1 MNYNNIKIK
10 NQYNNANFSI
20 NQLILN
26 FNRLKNNNSLI
37 SLLLII
43 TIILILFI
51 SFLKLIFIRSNS
63 SSFFS
68 NSNSNDLN
76 DIDNRVNLK
85 TSYLLDNNSKFSNI
99 LNNYR
104 INSNSLSSNKG
115 ITSPSDL
122 DLREKLS
129 FHFPYEPSKPL
140 NNHIWQTWKV
150 DITNPKFPANF
161 KHFTKTWDTVNEGL
175 GFNHY
180 IIPDNVIDELITDL
194 FTQVPEIIETW
205 NLLPKKILKAD
216 FFRYLIVFARGGTYS
231 DMDTLGLKPINNW
244 SNFDSDTLLPLLKN
258 QDSLKSFTDD
268 ELLNLIDPENL
279 QTPVGLTIGIE
290 ADPDRADWNE
300 WYARRI
306 QFCQWTIQG
315 KKGHPLLREV
325 IIRIVEETKRK
336 NSLGLLNKVESK
348 DTGSDI
354 MQWTGPAIFTDVVF
368 DYLNNVLSDGK
379 LGDGF
384 GIGSK
389 YWLKNKHFNLKK
401 LIVDENGNQLFWN
414 DQLINYKKFTGLTDP
429 LLLDDVMILPI
440 TSFSP
445 GVGQMGSQSES
456 HDLAFVKHMFEG
468 SWKPEN
474 ERMP

>member
-10 NQYNNANFSI
+10 NQYNNSNFSI

-26 FNRLKNNNSLI
+26 FNRLKNNKNFKNKSLI
-37 SLLLII
+37 LLILI
-43 TIILILFI
+43 LTILLILFI
-51 SFLKLIFIRSNS
+51 SILKFIFIRSNLS
-63 SSFFS
+63 L
-68 NSNSNDLN
+68 SNDLN
-76 DIDNRVNLK
+76 NIDDNNIGNFK
-85 TSYLLDNNSKFSNI
+85 TNYLIDNNSKFSNI

-104 INSNSLSSNKG
+104 INSNKDITTPSN
-115 ITSPSDL
+115 L
-122 DLREKLS
+122 NLREKLS
-129 FHFPYEPSKPL
+129 FHFPYEPLKPL

-150 DITNPKFPANF
+150 DITDPKFPANF
-161 KHFTKTWDTVNEGL
+161 KHFTKSWDVVNEG
-175 GFNHY
+175 FSHY
-180 IIPDNVIDELITDL
+180 IIPDNVIDELIIDL
-194 FTQVPEIIETW
+194 FAQVPEIIETW

-216 FFRYLIVFARGGTYS
+216 FFRYLIIFARGGTYS
-231 DMDTLGLKPINNW
+231 DMDTLGLKSIKNW
-244 SNFDSDTLLPLLKN
+244 SNFNSDSLLPLLKK
-258 QDSLKSFTDD
+258 QDSFKSLTDD
-268 ELLNLIDPENL
+268 ELIKLIDPENL

-290 ADPDRADWNE
+290 ADPDRPDWNE

-325 IIRIVEETKRK
+325 IIRIIEETKRK
-336 NSLGLLNKVESK
+336 NSLGLLNKIESK

-368 DYLNNVLSDGK
+368 DYLNNVLSNGK

-384 GIGSK
+384 GIGSN

-401 LIVDENGNQLFWN
+401 LIVDENGDQLFWN

-429 LLLDDVMILPI
+429 ILLDDVMILPI

-474 ERMP
+474 ERMIMN